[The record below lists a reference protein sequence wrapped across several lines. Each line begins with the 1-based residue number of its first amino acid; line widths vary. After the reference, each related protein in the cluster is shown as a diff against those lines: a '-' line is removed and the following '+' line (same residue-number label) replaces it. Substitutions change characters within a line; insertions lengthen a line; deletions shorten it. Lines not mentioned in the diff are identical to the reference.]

1 MRAHNGNA
9 HAGAGD
15 AQPGE
20 MQDLA
25 PLVLHFHFFI
35 GIEII
40 EHAADERD
48 DVERDLRGEYLRL
61 ALFATGER
69 VHLALEFLKSALSG
83 AGYGLIGARDHAL
96 DRREAV
102 ERADGHRGDDRG
114 AVGIGNDAGIA
125 LRVLAVDLRHDE
137 RDGRIH
143 AEGGAVVDVYR
154 AAFHDGR
161 GKRAGHAAL
170 YRAEDKVHAL
180 ERGVR
185 CFFHGKVLPAEGN
198 FAPRAARARE
208 ELETRN
214 GNIVFFQYV
223 EHLAA
228 DRAGRAENGDIA
240 VFHKRISF
248 LSAGEPVI
256 QYADRLF
263 KITVFYAYND
273 GKLVRALRDGTDV

>member
-1 MRAHNGNA
+1 
-9 HAGAGD
+9 
-15 AQPGE
+15 

-25 PLVLHFHFFI
+25 PLVLHFHFFV

-61 ALFATGER
+61 ALFAAGER
-69 VHLALEFLKSALSG
+69 VHLVLEFLKSDLPG
-83 AGYGLIGARDHAL
+83 AGYGLICARDHAL

-143 AEGGAVVDVYR
+143 AEGRAVVDVYR

-170 YRAEDKVHAL
+170 YRAEDEVHAL

-185 CFFHGKVLPAEGN
+185 RFFHGEVLPAEGD
-198 FAPRAARARE
+198 FAPRAARA
-208 ELETRN
+208 
-214 GNIVFFQYV
+214 
-223 EHLAA
+223 
-228 DRAGRAENGDIA
+228 
-240 VFHKRISF
+240 
-248 LSAGEPVI
+248 
-256 QYADRLF
+256 
-263 KITVFYAYND
+263 
-273 GKLVRALRDGTDV
+273 